1 MFTKHPITVVMFIA
15 VLAPLLGQTRVG
27 GRVPVAVLEV
37 VLGVVAGPHILAL
50 VEFDSFLSSMKF
62 IGTGALL
69 FMAGMEIDFA
79 QIRGRPLALAS
90 AGWVGS
96 LLLALVA
103 VGVLHVIPGVQAPMM
118 VALALTTTGL
128 GVLLPILRDGG
139 QLETQFGRM
148 VMAAGTVGEIGPIVA
163 VSLVLS
169 EKYSS
174 WQSFGFLLAF
184 LALVVV
190 VGVVGVTA
198 RYPKLLGM
206 LSRAMHSSTQLPV
219 RLALFV
225 MFVLLVISE
234 EFGFEGIFGAFAAGM
249 VVGLA
254 TRDEASKPFREKI
267 DAICFGW
274 FTPFFFIGTG
284 IQYNLGALVHSFAG
298 LLVMFS
304 LLVLF
309 LLVRGLPVLL
319 YRRQLSK
326 AEQLSFAFSSSVA
339 SLGLVV
345 VISQIG
351 LRERSMSADIAQ
363 ALVGAA
369 LLSLLVY
376 PTLMRVLLSRS
387 AQRTAKEADAR

>member
-1 MFTKHPITVVMFIA
+1 MFTNHPIAVVMFVA
-15 VLAPLLGQTRVG
+15 VLAPLLGMTRAG
-27 GRVPVAVLEV
+27 RRVPVAVLEV
-37 VLGVVAGPHILAL
+37 VLGVVIGPHVLAL

-62 IGTGALL
+62 VGTGALL

-90 AGWVGS
+90 AGWIGS

-103 VGVLHVIPGVQAPMM
+103 VGVLHVIPGVHAPMM

-139 QLETQFGRM
+139 QLETQLGRM
-148 VMAAGTVGEIGPIVA
+148 VMAAGTVGEIAPIVA

-169 EKYSS
+169 EKYSG

-198 RYPKLLGM
+198 RHPRLLDL

-249 VVGLA
+249 VVGVA

-298 LLVMFS
+298 LFSMFS
-304 LLVLF
+304 FLVLF

-319 YRRQLSK
+319 YRREISK
-326 AEQLSFAFSSSVA
+326 AERLPFALSSSVA

-387 AQRTAKEADAR
+387 AQRTAKEADTR